1 MVGTMRER
9 AAERVV
15 GVALLENE
23 ESPLIAG

>member
-1 MVGTMRER
+1 MRER